1 MEIGGRKGE
10 ERMGEGWEEIRRR
23 VKERVGDR
31 GSKIKGLEETSKVVN
46 SV

>member
-1 MEIGGRKGE
+1 MGE
-10 ERMGEGWEEIRRR
+10 EWEKIRRR

-31 GSKIKGLEETSKVVN
+31 DSKKMGLEETSKVVIQCN

>member
-1 MEIGGRKGE
+1 MGE
-10 ERMGEGWEEIRRR
+10 EWEKIRRR

-31 GSKIKGLEETSKVVN
+31 GSKKMGLEETSKDMLIQCN